1 MEQTANYGL
10 NQWDA
15 GDRIMMEDFNAD
27 NAKVEQALGDHEE
40 RVSTLEAASA
50 GFGSCVFY
58 ATSYK
63 GTTNDVSTPSLTFP
77 HKPMVLLVGNPDAG
91 YTNLIAW
98 QGQPKARV
106 VGGTGY
112 DINLTWEG
120 NTVSWTGYNSEY
132 TLNKNNV
139 TYYVLALLDAAQ

>member
-1 MEQTANYGL
+1 
-10 NQWDA
+10 
-15 GDRIMMEDFNAD
+15 
-27 NAKVEQALGDHEE
+27 
-40 RVSTLEAASA
+40 
-50 GFGSCVFY
+50 
-58 ATSYK
+58 
-63 GTTNDVSTPSLTFP
+63 
-77 HKPMVLLVGNPDAG
+77 MVLLVGNPDAG

-120 NTVSWTGYNSEY
+120 NTVSWVGYNSEY